1 LSFTVQTRSTV
12 WSRLFRDPLVIANV
26 LLLAAS
32 LLAGRVLYAGA
43 FAYADSLNMLSP
55 YPQLD
60 AAGATNVTA
69 TNLAQYVQHWYL
81 GLNGRWSQALMNGA
95 LSTATKTFGFGPES
109 FPWWMMRSLSLFCML
124 ATPLNFLAGAGAFAR
139 QIRPMG
145 VCLLVLAWGIWSF
158 SQNTYAY
165 SIWFD
170 CLLTDRFVPMYLAS
184 VLAVGIARGWPG
196 RRPLALAGFGAVY
209 LFVAIEQFMVTL
221 PVLLAGY
228 AICGRAPDR
237 AARTLRIFAGSVA
250 LSGVSALIYFS
261 SPGQH
266 WRNGLMNVKAPDLS
280 PAGLFTW
287 FKESTPLGF
296 GVLFGHRDPAIYW
309 WLHLLLL
316 VSGTGALLIAA
327 FIAWRAPSTKP
338 STAGP
343 LIERQDAVRWAVFA
357 TCFNA
362 AYAASL
368 ATLLVS
374 PHFPEYAAQY
384 PALLLT
390 LGLVFSVAAIARLVA
405 APGRAA
411 VLTAACAVAVVLTV
425 TVPAI
430 RTNVA
435 SFQEEAA
442 YARLRKAV
450 YHRVLDLNRETG
462 VSAFVLTN
470 SPIRSIGGTV
480 EPPWGLSAYFR
491 WAGKSDLL
499 VLIDT
504 NYDFATRPR
513 DRKYITID
521 LAPYWTR

>member
-1 LSFTVQTRSTV
+1 MQTRSTV
-12 WSRLFRDPLVIANV
+12 WSRLVRDPLVITNV
-26 LLLAAS
+26 LLLVAS
-32 LLAGRVLYAGA
+32 LVVGRVLYAGA
-43 FAYADSLNMLSP
+43 FAYADSLNMLSS

-60 AAGATNVTA
+60 AAGGTNVTA
-69 TNLAQYVQHWYL
+69 TNLAQYVRHWYV
-81 GLNGRWSQALMNGA
+81 GLNGRWSQAVMNGTLA
-95 LSTATKTFGFGPES
+95 SATKVFGFGPES

-124 ATPLNFLAGAGAFAR
+124 ATPINFLAAAGAFAR

-158 SQNTYAY
+158 AQNTYAY

-184 VLAVGIARGWPG
+184 VLAVGVARGWPG
-196 RRPLALAGFGAVY
+196 RRPLALAGFAAIY
-209 LFVAIEQFMVTL
+209 LFVAVEQFLVTL
-221 PVLLAGY
+221 PVLLVGY
-228 AICGRAPDR
+228 AIYGRAR
-237 AARTLRIFAGSVA
+237 NGAARTLGMLTESIA

-266 WRNGLMNVKAPDLS
+266 WRNGLMNVTAPDLS
-280 PAGLFTW
+280 PAGIFTW
-287 FKESTPLGF
+287 FTHAMPLGYN
-296 GVLFGHRDPAIYW
+296 VLFGQRDPAIYW
-309 WLHLLLL
+309 TLHLLLL
-316 VSGTGALLIAA
+316 MAGAGAVLSATFA
-327 FIAWRAPSTKP
+327 AWRARSSEPS
-338 STAGP
+338 SAGP
-343 LIERQDAVRWAVFA
+343 LVEREDAVRWAVFA
-357 TCFNA
+357 TCFNT

-390 LGLVFSVAAIARLVA
+390 LGLVFSVAAIARRLA
-405 APGRAA
+405 APRPAA
-411 VLTAACAVAVVLTV
+411 VLTAACAVAVVLAV

-430 RTNVA
+430 RTNVT
-435 SFQEEAA
+435 SFKEEAA

-450 YHRVLDLNRETG
+450 YHRVLDLHRETG
-462 VSAFVLTN
+462 ADAFVLTN
-470 SPIRSIGGTV
+470 SPVRSIGGTM

-504 NYDFATRPR
+504 NYDFAARPL
-513 DRKYITID
+513 DRQYVTID